1 MCDIIYIMFGR
12 YTCFHFPY
20 TVRSSMSGFKF
31 HATTEKTVSCNDETI
46 KCLTSTYRKCGH
58 NEVNVNMQITI
69 GKINIIVFILS
80 TNTYSK
86 TYDMDTLVQ
95 IDCGPLL
102 LIMNM
107 QQ

>member
-1 MCDIIYIMFGR
+1 
-12 YTCFHFPY
+12 
-20 TVRSSMSGFKF
+20 MSGFKF
-31 HATTEKTVSCNDETI
+31 HANTEKIVSCNDETI

-86 TYDMDTLVQ
+86 TYDMETLIQ